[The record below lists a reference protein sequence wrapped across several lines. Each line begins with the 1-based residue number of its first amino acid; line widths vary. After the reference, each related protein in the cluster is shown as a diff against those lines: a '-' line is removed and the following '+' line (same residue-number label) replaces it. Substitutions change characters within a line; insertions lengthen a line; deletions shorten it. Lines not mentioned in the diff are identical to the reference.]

1 MDIIDNI
8 ITYSLSVGYYVTKT
22 SSNRSERYRTAI
34 EYGLFN
40 TTNFIRSLIYIRFGI
55 ILTQFYINFS
65 RQEHQIDVF
74 LICIVQ
80 NLRFSGFS
88 LYPLSFFLYSPFN
101 APLDFSRI
109 HVYLEFSRDHINLA
123 ISGAWIIC
131 ISPVTELIWISSE
144 SLFTQITQFIAHL
157 ATEKTDSPSWLTLS
171 QYSRSLLEIQHK
183 TGQKLNQKDINK

>member
-1 MDIIDNI
+1 MFLSREINI
-8 ITYSLSVGYYVTKT
+8 KLCQNYTKSCIYQISYKIRSIKQTIFKKYATNLSVGYYVTKT
-22 SSNRSERYRTAI
+22 SANRSERYRTAI

-88 LYPLSFFLYSPFN
+88 LYLLSFFLYSPFKHETM
-101 APLDFSRI
+101 L
-109 HVYLEFSRDHINLA
+109 
-123 ISGAWIIC
+123 
-131 ISPVTELIWISSE
+131 
-144 SLFTQITQFIAHL
+144 
-157 ATEKTDSPSWLTLS
+157 
-171 QYSRSLLEIQHK
+171 
-183 TGQKLNQKDINK
+183 